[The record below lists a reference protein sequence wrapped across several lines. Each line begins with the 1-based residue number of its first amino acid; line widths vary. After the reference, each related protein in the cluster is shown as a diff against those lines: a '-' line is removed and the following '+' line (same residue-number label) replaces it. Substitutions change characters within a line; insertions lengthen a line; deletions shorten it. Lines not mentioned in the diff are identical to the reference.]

1 MNSNIAKQ
9 NNSPK
14 VLIKLRTEKQFVSD
28 LINKVLTDR
37 ERQSQQ
43 QHRRLRKKQE
53 TRNKRI
59 RMKHKKTKKNSLQ
72 IPSLQLGTHLA
83 LVEGQVLH
91 QGLVVGVSG
100 GIF

>member
-43 QHRRLRKKQE
+43 QHRWLRKKQE

-59 RMKHKKTKKNSLQ
+59 RMKHKKRRKTHCKFLLCNS
-72 IPSLQLGTHLA
+72 A
-83 LVEGQVLH
+83 LIWLW
-91 QGLVVGVSG
+91 
-100 GIF
+100 